1 MFSLD
6 LQEVGVYCLTVKGEV
21 VGMLGALSLSLGD
34 VEEGPQCKQVPQVFF
49 FCNFSS

>member
-1 MFSLD
+1 
-6 LQEVGVYCLTVKGEV
+6 
-21 VGMLGALSLSLGD
+21 MLGALSLSLGTAGD